1 MDRRTF
7 LVGGVTL
14 LPFPRLLR
22 AQANVPT
29 IGLLWNDSVKPSP
42 FVAMLGDGLRDR
54 GYAVGRTVRFEDA
67 VALEGYGPMADNAA
81 ALVRAKV
88 DLIVTFGA
96 TATLAAAKAT
106 KDIPIVAIIGADPVA
121 SGLAKSLSR
130 PGGNLTGVWTLSF
143 GLNKKR
149 IELLKELAPRT
160 SRLGILFAPGTAVQG
175 AVDEAEAAAR
185 ALKLEIVRA
194 EVRTPDEIEP
204 IVAGL
209 VKSRVNGIF
218 VTSSTLLAVHG
229 KRVVASMASYG
240 IPAVYGV
247 DRYIDAG
254 GLMVYAPSI
263 RKAFG
268 RVANYADRILK
279 GGRPGDM
286 PIEQT
291 TDVELVI
298 NLKTARALGI
308 AIPQAI
314 LQRADRAIE

>member
-1 MDRRTF
+1 MKRREF
-7 LVGGVTL
+7 LVGTTL
-14 LPFPRLLR
+14 LVLPCLSA
-22 AQANVPT
+22 AQAKVPT

-42 FVAMLGDGLRDR
+42 FVALLSDGLRDR
-54 GYAVGRTVRFEDA
+54 GYVVGRTLRFEDA

-88 DLIVTFGA
+88 DLIVTYGA

-106 KDIPIVAIIGADPVA
+106 KDIPIVTIIGADPVA
-121 SGLAKSLSR
+121 SGLARSLSR

-160 SRLGILFAPGTAVQG
+160 SRLGILFAPGSAVQG

-185 ALKLEIVRA
+185 ALKLETVRA

-204 IVAGL
+204 SVAGL

-218 VTSSTLLAVHG
+218 VGASTFLAARG
-229 KRVVASMASYG
+229 KRVVASMASHG
-240 IPAVYGV
+240 MPAVYGE

-279 GGRPGDM
+279 GGRPGDL

-291 TDVELVI
+291 TDVELII
-298 NLKTARALGI
+298 NLKSAKALGI
-308 AIPQAI
+308 TIPQSI